1 MLTAISKLVTMDAK
15 DENNKETLLNDT
27 ADEEDTGL
35 TLTEI
40 LEQEDQLEEDCD
52 AVLGPSDDKN
62 CSFHLV

>member
-1 MLTAISKLVTMDAK
+1 MDAK
-15 DENNKETLLNDT
+15 DENNKETSLNDT

-35 TLTEI
+35 TLAEI